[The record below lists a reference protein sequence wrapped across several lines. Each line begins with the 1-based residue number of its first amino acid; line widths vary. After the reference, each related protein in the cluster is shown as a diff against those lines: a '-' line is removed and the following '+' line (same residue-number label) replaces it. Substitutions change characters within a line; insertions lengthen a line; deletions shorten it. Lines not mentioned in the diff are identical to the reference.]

1 MKPCKPWR
9 FWGRR
14 FTCALLIVTLSACGW
29 KITPPP
35 NAVAAVPRKP
45 VADAVVLTVSDGA
58 LIWGKGELGYALRNE
73 LVALGSFRSVHY
85 PIEPRGP
92 LPDRL
97 TVDASGGIKEEIGL
111 GVVKSIIIGALFF
124 IPVGL
129 IRFHRDFVL
138 TAEVTLR
145 LQGKEQRRFT
155 IETETGVS
163 HTMFS
168 ETDDYEPAMRRA
180 AFSDLAR
187 RIAAELSSSP

>member
-1 MKPCKPWR
+1 
-9 FWGRR
+9 
-14 FTCALLIVTLSACGW
+14 
-29 KITPPP
+29 
-35 NAVAAVPRKP
+35 
-45 VADAVVLTVSDGA
+45 VLTVNEGA
-58 LIWGKGELGYALRNE
+58 LIWGKGELGYALRDE
-73 LVALGSFRSVHY
+73 LVALGSFRKVHY

-97 TVDASGGIKEEIGL
+97 IVDASGGIKEEIGL
-111 GVVKSIIIGALFF
+111 GVVKSLIIGALFF

-138 TAEVTLR
+138 TAVVALR
-145 LQGKEQRRFT
+145 HEGKEQRRFT

-187 RIAAELSSSP
+187 RIAAELSLPP